1 MLIFLLIH
9 YNYVNFSW
17 LLQIEL
23 YTIIWTQYNNY
34 LIKIHIIFQ
43 CSVDSCKPHSHMP
56 VSIISSHPTVIMLV
70 GGFMHVIFNEFR

>member
-23 YTIIWTQYNNY
+23 YTIIWTQYNNN

-43 CSVDSCKPHSHMP
+43 CSVDSCKLHS
-56 VSIISSHPTVIMLV
+56 I
-70 GGFMHVIFNEFR
+70 